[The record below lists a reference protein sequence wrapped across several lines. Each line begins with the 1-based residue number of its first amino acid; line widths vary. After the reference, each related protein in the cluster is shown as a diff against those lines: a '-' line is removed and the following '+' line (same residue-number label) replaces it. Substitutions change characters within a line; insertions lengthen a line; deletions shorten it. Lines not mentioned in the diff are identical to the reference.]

1 MPTIKYKEDEGG
13 VKRIVIKDGKVSCEC
28 CTDFQLTIKYDW
40 SGTGMRDLDTKT
52 TAFGE
57 SVGWSCGGSGTYVQW
72 ISGDNRFTNGFE
84 QVDVLVDTARTN
96 ELWTSSYNIQC
107 FAGWYSP
114 AGGSGPANLIVEYKN
129 KTKNKSISPGSQFI
143 CASTGVAT
151 VTVYSTI
158 QPDGSYFEI
167 V

>member
-1 MPTIKYKEDEGG
+1 MATY
-13 VKRIVIKDGKVSCEC
+13 VSTTYCPSC

-57 SVGWSCGGSGTYVQW
+57 SVGWSCGDSGTYVQW
-72 ISGDNRFTNGFE
+72 IGGDNTGLNGFE
-84 QVDVLVDTARTN
+84 QVDILVNTAKSAG
-96 ELWTSSYNIQC
+96 LWTSSYNIQC
-107 FAGWYSP
+107 FAGWYAP
-114 AGGSGPANLIVEYKN
+114 AEGSGPANLIVEYKN
-129 KTKNKSISPGSQFI
+129 KTKNKSISPSSQSG